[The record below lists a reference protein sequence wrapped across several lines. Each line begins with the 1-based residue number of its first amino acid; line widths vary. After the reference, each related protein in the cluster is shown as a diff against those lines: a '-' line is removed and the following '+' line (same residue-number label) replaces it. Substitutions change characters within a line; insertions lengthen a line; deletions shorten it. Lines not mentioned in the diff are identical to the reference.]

1 VRFVMEHQP
10 PIVEAEFLDSEGRRQ
25 TFVDKVAIFTS
36 DWPDADSH
44 YPQFGVIRCNVLERC
59 PSPDDRVRI
68 KTEVES
74 TDGCDEFVVLAGQ
87 FCPPLSPLKTVAEN
101 PGCDGCP
108 MQLMF
113 SHNHFVPPQE
123 PNPGHNLMRLV
134 IAEAPGENEARVGL
148 PLVGD
153 AGKFFDGL
161 LVDAGVPRDGLTITN
176 CLSCHPP
183 HNIFPTAWEA
193 WSPKSKRRYIS
204 KEDGVKAVQ
213 HCKEKHVDPLLQSRK
228 WNRVDLVG
236 GQALQIVAQKK
247 GITKWKGRPLI
258 LPSGHKAIAILH
270 PSHLKKPYLMERESR
285 RKETVDHLKKG
296 PSRPILRSLSFA
308 LRA

>member
-1 VRFVMEHQP
+1 MEHQP

-25 TFVDKVAIFTS
+25 TFVEKVAIFTS
-36 DWPDADSH
+36 DSPDADSH
-44 YPQFGVIRCNVLERC
+44 YQQFGAIRCNVLERC

-87 FCPPLSPLKTVAEN
+87 FCPPLPPLKTVAEN

-108 MQLMF
+108 MQLM

-123 PNPGHNLMRLV
+123 PNPSRDLMRLI
-134 IAEAPGENEARVGL
+134 IAEAPGKEEARVGL
-148 PLVGD
+148 PLVGE

-183 HNIFPTAWEA
+183 HNIFPTDWQA

-213 HCKEKHVDPLLQSRK
+213 HCKEKHVDPLLQNRK

-236 GQALQIVAQKK
+236 GQALRIVGGRK
-247 GITKWKGRPLI
+247 GRITKLSGLTLT
-258 LPSGHKAIAILH
+258 LPSSEHKARAILH
-270 PSHLKKPYLMERESR
+270 PSYLENRIPRLERESR
-285 RKETVDHLKKG
+285 RKETVGHLKKG
-296 PSRPILRSLSFA
+296 LEESA
-308 LRA
+308 D